1 MEDETY
7 HVRPFMATSSEY
19 AIEMEPESPRHSN
32 DIPHRKNS
40 TQVDVCY
47 PYEPQLLDQHSTIET
62 DVLNAYLEKDDEIA
76 DPEFKTERQMSAKLD
91 DLLEN
96 SNEKAS
102 MSRRYSLYG
111 EIIKVSYY
119 FYISSIFIILTI
131 SIIGSI
137 RSK

>member
-7 HVRPFMATSSEY
+7 HVRPFMAPSSEY
-19 AIEMEPESPRHSN
+19 AIEMEPESPRNSV
-32 DIPHRKNS
+32 DIQQRKNS

-62 DVLNAYLEKDDEIA
+62 DILNAYLEKDDEIP
-76 DPEFKTERQMSAKLD
+76 DHEFKIERQMSAKLD

-111 EIIKVSYY
+111 EIVKVDLFALFF
-119 FYISSIFIILTI
+119 FYLFSCLLP
-131 SIIGSI
+131 
-137 RSK
+137 K